1 MAKRGFRIMT
11 PENNEEKMDFK
22 IPKSKDVQ
30 MLEIQII
37 EKCLIAEMSK
47 KKKDHVLLEKFNQ
60 ALIEKRQE
68 LNQ

>member
-1 MAKRGFRIMT
+1 
-11 PENNEEKMDFK
+11 MDFK